1 MAELILVRHGQAN
14 STARDADSYDNLSA
28 LGIEQGRWLGET
40 LRREAKPFSR
50 TLCGS
55 LRRHHQTAAA
65 MGHDTRLT
73 DPRLDEFDYFGLA
86 QQMQAEHGI
95 AMPEDGA
102 GFAAHVP
109 VLLEHWQR
117 GALSEVTE
125 SFEAFE
131 ARVADALRDQVAPG
145 GRVLLVTS
153 GGVIAMALRIVLGL
167 DLAATSRIMLQV
179 MNTSLHRIE
188 HIHGEMMLAQFNATP
203 HLDAPDRAHAR
214 TFV

>member
-14 STARDADSYDNLSA
+14 STAQDAESYDNLSP
-28 LGIEQGRWLGET
+28 LGIEQGRWLGEA
-40 LRREAKPFSR
+40 LQQGALPFSH
-50 TLCGS
+50 TVCGT

-65 MGHDTRLT
+65 MGQDLRAT

-95 AMPEDGA
+95 AMPQDGA

-109 VLLEHWQR
+109 VLLDHWQR
-117 GALSEVTE
+117 RALSDVAE
-125 SFEAFE
+125 SFNAFE
-131 ARVADALRDQVAPG
+131 TRVAEALNAHTADG

-153 GGVIAMALRIVLGL
+153 GGVISMALRLVLGL
-167 DLAATSRIMLQV
+167 DLAATGKIMLQV
-179 MNTSLHRIE
+179 MNSSLHRIE
-188 HIHGEMMLAQFNATP
+188 RIHGQMMLAQFNATP
-203 HLDAPDRAHAR
+203 HLDAPERAHAR